1 MYFTNNQ
8 PNKQNM
14 NLIYEVIDE
23 HEHSTDV
30 ISTSTRCAE
39 LVKTP
44 LNTSYAFLQGP
55 HVHKFN
61 LWNIDLGHIDRV
73 LMLIQ

>member
-1 MYFTNNQ
+1 
-8 PNKQNM
+8 M

-39 LVKTP
+39 LVKTS
-44 LNTSYAFLQGP
+44 LNTSNEFLQGP
-55 HVHKFN
+55 HGHKIN
-61 LWNIDLGHIDRV
+61 LWNIDLGYIDLV
-73 LMLIQ
+73 LILIL